1 MEGRMA
7 APRTDQLYLIRGM
20 DCAGCAKTVEQGVA
34 QLPGVEMCT
43 LTFPTAKLSVSG
55 PVAREAIFERVE
67 ALGYGIADVGEA
79 SPQHEAATPN
89 FWRFL
94 WGRWETR
101 LALLGALLI
110 LPGLLVTEIR
120 GQEYLLV
127 DFCSVL
133 ALLVAGGP
141 IVRSAWRAL
150 RVNRA
155 ITINLLMTIASVG
168 ALAIGAYTEAG
179 MVMVLF
185 ALGEAL
191 EGFTAA
197 KARDAL
203 RGLAA
208 LAPATALRLE
218 RAEDDWREEEVPVGA
233 LAVGDLIV
241 VKPGASIPMDGRVA
255 RGASSVNQAA
265 ITGESRLIEK
275 GPGAELFAGS
285 INGEG
290 SLEVEVTRLA
300 ADNTISRMIALVEE
314 AQERRAPA
322 QRFVDTF
329 ASRYTPAVIVLAAL
343 VAVVPPLVSG
353 QPFLDAAEPT
363 QGWLYRALALLVV
376 ACPCALVISVPVSV
390 ISALSNAARHG
401 VLIKGGAYLE
411 QLAKVRAVAF
421 DKTGT
426 LTAGEP
432 TVVGLR
438 AVGCTD
444 VVGASFGACDA
455 CEEVLALAHAVER
468 RSEHPLARAIVAAG
482 SARGID
488 RRYPVADGV
497 MAQTGRG
504 VSGLVG
510 GRTVTIGSHAS
521 FETTIPHPAEHCRA
535 ARDDADEGRT
545 PVFLS
550 ADGAYR
556 GTITVA
562 DAVRDS
568 SRQVIEELKGLGLG
582 SVAMLTGDDAA
593 TARRIGADLGVT
605 DIRAEL
611 LPEQKVAAVEA
622 LQREHGPIA
631 MIGDG
636 INDTP
641 ALATAA
647 VGIAIGGAG
656 GGTAQ
661 AMETADI
668 TLLGGDLRQLPFL
681 FRLSRATLGTIRANV
696 AAALGAKALVL
707 ALIVAGLGTMWMA
720 VLADVGIALLVT
732 LNGMRLLR
740 RPK

>member
-1 MEGRMA
+1 MT
-7 APRTDQLYLIRGM
+7 APRTNQMYLIRGM
-20 DCAGCAKTVEQGVA
+20 DCAACAKTVEQGVA
-34 QLPGVEMCT
+34 QLPGVETCT

-67 ALGYGIADVGEA
+67 ALGYGIGDVEEA
-79 SPQHEAATPN
+79 GPQQKAATPN
-89 FWRFL
+89 FGRFL

-110 LPGLLVTEIR
+110 LPGLLVTEIGR
-120 GQEYLLV
+120 REYLLI
-127 DFCSVL
+127 DISSAL

-150 RVNRA
+150 RVNRT

-191 EGFTAA
+191 EGYTAA
-197 KARDAL
+197 KARDAIQ
-203 RGLAA
+203 GLAA
-208 LAPATALRLE
+208 LAPATALRL
-218 RAEDDWREEEVPVGA
+218 AQHGDHQHEEEVPVA
-233 LAVGDLIV
+233 ELAIGDVIV

-343 VAVVPPLVSG
+343 VAIVPPLVSG
-353 QPFLDAAEPT
+353 QPFLDMADPT
-363 QGWLYRALALLVV
+363 RGWLYRALALLVV

-390 ISALSNAARHG
+390 ISALSNAARRG

-426 LTAGEP
+426 LTAGAP

-438 AVGCTD
+438 SVDCTNTT
-444 VVGASFGACDA
+444 GTASDDCAA
-455 CEEVLALAHAVER
+455 CEEMLALAHAVER
-468 RSEHPLARAIVAAG
+468 RSEHPLAKAIVAAG

-488 RRYPVADGV
+488 RRYPAADEV
-497 MAQTGRG
+497 LAQTGRG
-504 VSGLVG
+504 VSGLVAG
-510 GRTVTIGSHAS
+510 QTITIGSHAS
-521 FETTIPHPAEHCRA
+521 FETTIPHPAEHCQA
-535 ARDDADEGRT
+535 ARDEAAEGRT
-545 PVFLS
+545 PVLLS

-556 GTITVA
+556 GMITVA
-562 DAVRDS
+562 DAVRGS
-568 SRQVIEELKGLGLG
+568 SRDVIAELKGLGLG
-582 SVAMLTGDDAA
+582 SVAMLTGDNAG

-611 LPEQKVAAVEA
+611 LPEQKVAAIQA
-622 LQREHGPIA
+622 LQREHGPLA
-631 MIGDG
+631 MVGDG

-641 ALATAA
+641 ALATAS

-681 FRLSRATLGTIRANV
+681 FRLSRATMRTIQANV
-696 AAALGAKALVL
+696 VASLGAKAVVL

-740 RPK
+740 RPE

>member
-1 MEGRMA
+1 MA
-7 APRTDQLYLIRGM
+7 APRTNQMYLIRGM
-20 DCAGCAKTVEQGVA
+20 DCAACAKTVEQGVA
-34 QLPGVEMCT
+34 QLPGVETCT

-67 ALGYGIADVGEA
+67 ALGYGIGDVEEA
-79 SPQHEAATPN
+79 GPQQKAATPN
-89 FWRFL
+89 FGRFL

-110 LPGLLVTEIR
+110 LPGLIVTEIGR
-120 GQEYLLV
+120 REYLLI
-127 DFCSVL
+127 DLSSAL
-133 ALLVAGGP
+133 ALIVAGGP

-150 RVNRA
+150 RVNRT

-191 EGFTAA
+191 EGYTAA
-197 KARDAL
+197 KARDAIQ
-203 RGLAA
+203 GLAS
-208 LAPATALRLE
+208 LAPATALRL
-218 RAEDDWREEEVPVGA
+218 AQHGDHQHEEEVPVA
-233 LAVGDLIV
+233 ELAIGDLIV

-300 ADNTISRMIALVEE
+300 ADTTISRMIALVEE

-353 QPFLDAAEPT
+353 QPFLDTSDPT
-363 QGWLYRALALLVV
+363 RGWLYRALALLVV

-390 ISALSNAARHG
+390 ISALSNAARRG

-426 LTAGEP
+426 LTAGAP
-432 TVVGLR
+432 AVVGLR
-438 AVGCTD
+438 SVDCTNATGTISGD
-444 VVGASFGACDA
+444 CAA
-455 CEEVLALAHAVER
+455 CEEMLALAHAVER
-468 RSEHPLARAIVAAG
+468 RSEHPLAKAIVAAG

-488 RRYPVADGV
+488 RRYPAADEER
-497 MAQTGRG
+497 AQTGRG
-504 VSGLVG
+504 VTGLVA

-521 FETTIPHPAEHCRA
+521 FETTIPHPAEHCQA

-545 PVFLS
+545 PVLLS

-568 SRQVIEELKGLGLG
+568 SRDVIAELKGLGLG
-582 SVAMLTGDDAA
+582 AVAMLTGDNAG

-622 LQREHGPIA
+622 LQREHGPLA
-631 MIGDG
+631 MVGDG

-641 ALATAA
+641 ALATAS

-681 FRLSRATLGTIRANV
+681 FRLSRATMRTIQANV
-696 AAALGAKALVL
+696 VASLGAKAVVL

-740 RPK
+740 RPE

>member
-1 MEGRMA
+1 
-7 APRTDQLYLIRGM
+7 M
-20 DCAGCAKTVEQGVA
+20 DCAGCARTVEQGVA
-34 QLPGVEMCT
+34 QLPGVETCT
-43 LTFPTAKLSVSG
+43 LTFPTAKLSVTG
-55 PVAREAIFERVE
+55 PVARETIVERVE
-67 ALGYGIADVGEA
+67 ALGYGIADAGEA
-79 SPQHEAATPN
+79 APREQATTPN

-94 WGRWETR
+94 WSRWETR

-110 LPGLLVTEIR
+110 LPGLLVTEI
-120 GQEYLLV
+120 GQREHPLIDL
-127 DFCSVL
+127 SSAL
-133 ALLVAGGP
+133 ALIVAGGP

-191 EGFTAA
+191 EGYTAA
-197 KARDAL
+197 KARDAI

-208 LAPATALRLE
+208 LAPATALRLA
-218 RAEDDWREEEVPVGA
+218 RHGDHQDEEEVPVEA

-241 VKPGASIPMDGRVA
+241 VKPGARIPMDGRVA
-255 RGASSVNQAA
+255 RGASAVNQAA

-300 ADNTISRMIALVEE
+300 SDNTIARMIALVEE

-322 QRFVDTF
+322 QRFVDAF

-343 VAVVPPLVSG
+343 VAIVPPLVTG

-363 QGWLYRALALLVV
+363 RGWLYRALALLVV

-390 ISALSNAARHG
+390 ISALSNAARRG

-411 QLAKVRAVAF
+411 QLARVRAVAF

-426 LTAGEP
+426 LTAGAP

-438 AVGCTD
+438 AVGCSDGTGAT
-444 VVGASFGACDA
+444 VGDCDA
-455 CEEVLALAHAVER
+455 CAEVLALAHAVER

-482 SARGID
+482 SARGSD

-497 MAQTGRG
+497 TAQAGRG
-504 VSGLVG
+504 VTGLVG
-510 GRTVTIGSHAS
+510 GRSITIGSHAS
-521 FETTIPHPAEHCRA
+521 FEAIPHPDEHCRA

-556 GTITVA
+556 GMITVA
-562 DAVRDS
+562 DAVRGS
-568 SRQVIEELKGLGLG
+568 SRGVIEELKGLGLG
-582 SVAMLTGDDAA
+582 SVAMLTGDNAA

-605 DIRAEL
+605 DVRADL

-631 MIGDG
+631 MVGDG

-681 FRLSRATLGTIRANV
+681 FRLSRATLRTIRVNV
-696 AAALGAKALVL
+696 GVSLGAKALVL
-707 ALIVAGLGTMWMA
+707 ALIVAGLGSMWLA

-740 RPK
+740 RPE